1 MYYKIV
7 KIKLVIFNIKIK
19 FLNSLAHFLDRSRA
33 HFRSGKYEW
42 VKTFLDKL
50 SRVVHKFFDNLVQ
63 NKKNWKERIA
73 ASEGF
78 SIVDD

>member
-1 MYYKIV
+1 MYYRIV
-7 KIKLVIFNIKIK
+7 KIKLVIFNVKIK
-19 FLNSLAHFLDRSRA
+19 FLNSLAHFIDQSRA

-42 VKTFLDKL
+42 VKTFLDSL
-50 SRVVHKFFDNLVQ
+50 SRVVHKFFDNIVQ

-78 SIVDD
+78 SIIDE